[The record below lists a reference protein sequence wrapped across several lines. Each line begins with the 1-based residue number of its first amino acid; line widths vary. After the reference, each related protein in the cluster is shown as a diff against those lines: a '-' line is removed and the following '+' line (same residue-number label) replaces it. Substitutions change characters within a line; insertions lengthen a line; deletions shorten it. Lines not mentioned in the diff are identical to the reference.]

1 MKRVTKKQSAKES
14 EASRQLWGAPKKS
27 PPERAAGEELPGA
40 DLNVGRD
47 ILAIIDALPFYVL
60 LIDANH
66 YILQANRAVREHL
79 GLEPEDI
86 IGKYCPKVIHGIDE
100 PFYACPLE
108 EAVAKDQPVEIEAF
122 DPESGR
128 WINSAIFP
136 TQGLTR
142 DGKRIYVHMV
152 IDITDRKQT
161 EERLTASRDQLR
173 SLSAHLESVREE
185 ERKKIAHDL
194 HDETSQVI
202 ASLTAL
208 LEAAVSK
215 LPDSANQSRV
225 LLNKAQDLSIQIL
238 DQIHKLIYQLRP
250 TIIDDLGL
258 AAAIRWLV
266 ESNLEVAGIKV
277 NLKVIGQEI
286 RLTSELETALFR
298 VMQETI
304 SNIVRHAHAKN
315 VNIRLYFRK
324 RVIRLR
330 VRDNGCGFDVNEAI
344 TSKDRP
350 RGLGLLGM
358 KERIGLVNGTVNI
371 SSCPGGGTEIDIE
384 IPFNCEV
391 ANEQD

>member
-1 MKRVTKKQSAKES
+1 MKQKAVLKPKRVSRSIDLPAVDEINES
-14 EASRQLWGAPKKS
+14 LKRMGNSKS
-27 PPERAAGEELPGA
+27 YLH
-40 DLNVGRD
+40 
-47 ILAIIDALPFYVL
+47 AIIDSLEDEL
-60 LIDANH
+60 LVVDKNYRIV
-66 YILQANRAVREHL
+66 QANEAVLRKHGKRRQEVIGSYCYEVSHNLARRCNLPLHECPIRTVWKTGKSAQATHVHVFHVEGERRERYL
-79 GLEPEDI
+79 DI
-86 IGKYCPKVIHGIDE
+86 IASPVTDSRGNVI
-100 PFYACPLE
+100 
-108 EAVAKDQPVEIEAF
+108 AVTE
-122 DPESGR
+122 
-128 WINSAIFP
+128 
-136 TQGLTR
+136 LMR
-142 DGKRIYVHMV
+142 DV
-152 IDITDRKQT
+152 TDRKEA
-161 EERLTASRDQLR
+161 EEQLESSREQLR

-215 LPDSANQSRV
+215 LPSSANQSRV
-225 LLNKAQDLSIQIL
+225 LLNKAQELSIQIL

-258 AAAIRWLV
+258 AAAIRWLA
-266 ESNLEVAGIKV
+266 ESNLEVAGIKA

-298 VMQETI
+298 VIQEAI
-304 SNIVRHAHAKN
+304 SNIVRHAHAKS
-315 VNIRLYFRK
+315 VNIRLYFKK
-324 RVIRLR
+324 RAIRLR
-330 VRDNGCGFDVNEAI
+330 VRDDGCGFDVNEAI

-358 KERIGLVNGTVNI
+358 KERIELINGTVNI

>member
-1 MKRVTKKQSAKES
+1 MKKVTKKQSAKES
-14 EASRQLWGAPKKS
+14 ETSRQLWGAPKKS
-27 PPERAAGEELPGA
+27 QPERAAEEELSGA

-47 ILAIIDALPFYVL
+47 ILSIIDALPFYVL
-60 LIDANH
+60 LVDAHH
-66 YILQANRAVREHL
+66 YILQANRAVRKHL
-79 GLEPEDI
+79 GLKPEDI
-86 IGKYCPKVIHGIDE
+86 VGKYCPKVIHGLDE

-108 EAVAKDQPVEIEAF
+108 EAVEKDQPVEIEAF

-128 WINSAIFP
+128 WINSAIYP

-142 DGKRIYVHMV
+142 DGKRIYFHMV

-161 EERLTASRDQLR
+161 EERLRASRDQLR

-194 HDETSQVI
+194 HDETSQI
-202 ASLTAL
+202 ITSLTAL

-215 LPDSANQSRV
+215 LPTSANQSRV
-225 LLNKAQDLSIQIL
+225 LLNKAQELSIQIL

-258 AAAIRWLV
+258 AAAIRWLA
-266 ESNLEVAGIKV
+266 ESNLEVAGIEA
-277 NLKVIGQEI
+277 NLKVIGQEL
-286 RLTSELETALFR
+286 RLTPELEITLFR
-298 VMQETI
+298 VIQEAI
-304 SNIVRHAHAKN
+304 SNIVRHAHAKS
-315 VNIRLYFRK
+315 VDVRLYFKK
-324 RVIRLR
+324 RIIRLR
-330 VRDNGCGFDVNEAI
+330 VRDDGCGFDVDEAI

-358 KERIGLVNGTVNI
+358 KERIGLVNGTMNI
-371 SSCPGGGTEIDIE
+371 RSRPGGGTEVDIE
-384 IPFNCEV
+384 IPLNCEI

>member
-1 MKRVTKKQSAKES
+1 MKKVTKKKSAKES
-14 EASRQLWGAPKKS
+14 ETSRQLWGTPKKS
-27 PPERAAGEELPGA
+27 PPDRVAEEKLPGA

-47 ILAIIDALPFYVL
+47 ILGIIDALPFYVL
-60 LIDANH
+60 LIDAQHN
-66 YILQANRAVREHL
+66 ILQANQAVRKHL
-79 GLEPEDI
+79 GLKPEDI
-86 IGKYCPKVIHGIDE
+86 VGKYCPKVIHGIDE

-108 EAVAKDQPVEIEAF
+108 EAVEKDQPVEIEAF

-128 WINSAIFP
+128 WINSAIYP

-142 DGKRIYVHMV
+142 DGKRIYFHMV
-152 IDITDRKQT
+152 IDITDRKLT
-161 EERLTASRDQLR
+161 EERLRASRDQLR

-215 LPDSANQSRV
+215 LPSSADQSRV
-225 LLNKAQDLSIQIL
+225 LLNKAQELSIQIL

-258 AAAIRWLV
+258 AAAIRWLA
-266 ESNLEVAGIKV
+266 ESNLEVAGIKT
-277 NLKVIGQEI
+277 NFKVIGQEI

-298 VMQETI
+298 VIQEAI
-304 SNIVRHAHAKN
+304 SNIARHAHAKS

-324 RVIRLR
+324 RAVRLR
-330 VRDNGCGFDVNEAI
+330 VRDDGCGFDVNEAI

-371 SSCPGGGTEIDIE
+371 SSRPGGGTEIDIE